1 MSIFSSLVRRVS
13 GGQSVGEVG
22 GRFLGT
28 VVGGPV
34 GGEFGAR
41 LGGAV
46 TEELSER
53 SNVGQ
58 SVAVSQEKR
67 PPAETSTSGSTD
79 QQNLY
84 TPPTMR
90 SGIQP
95 AVFSTAS
102 MIAPPLV
109 PRAPMMNQNIQQAGL
124 PALIMGGAAVAAPFI
139 IDALTG
145 EKKKLVV
152 TRKLKNQVK
161 RSVDLMGVEATADG
175 MNTSVA
181 IVNYILLKKLRND
194 GAYVTKAA
202 MRKTSSTLRKMK
214 RMCDMYDDLRPAAR
228 RRAPARKSTRIMQVK
243 N

>member
-1 MSIFSSLVRRVS
+1 MSVFSSLVRRIS

-22 GRFLGT
+22 GRIVGSYF
-28 VVGGPV
+28 GGPV
-34 GGEFGAR
+34 GGEIGSTI
-41 LGGAV
+41 GGAV
-46 TEELSER
+46 TEELSAR
-53 SNVGQ
+53 SNTGQ

-67 PPAETSTSGSTD
+67 PPLETSTSGSTD
-79 QQNLY
+79 NQNLY
-84 TPPTMR
+84 TPPR
-90 SGIQP
+90 SSGGIVP
-95 AVFSTAS
+95 ATFQQAS

-109 PRAPMMNQNIQQAGL
+109 PRAPVTNPMVQQAGL
-124 PALIMGGAAVAAPFI
+124 PALIAGGAAVAAPFI

-161 RSVDLMGVEATADG
+161 RSVDLMGIEATADG
-175 MNTSVA
+175 MNTTVA
-181 IVNYILLKKLRND
+181 IVQYILLKKLRND

-228 RRAPARKSTRIMQVK
+228 RRAPARKSTGIMQVK